1 MFTLTPVEFT
11 LLLKQ
16 RLWLSV
22 SNLRIFRRKHEKQK
36 EISPI
41 INDISYLINKW
52 ENSNKPVIKTKKEN
66 QNSCTSYASSKN
78 YA

>member
-1 MFTLTPVEFT
+1 MCQTSGSLEENM
-11 LLLKQ
+11 K
-16 RLWLSV
+16 
-22 SNLRIFRRKHEKQK
+22 NKRK
-36 EISPI
+36 SAL

-52 ENSNKPVIKTKKEN
+52 ENSNKPVIKTKREN